1 MGILRLSKIMD
12 TRKLTG
18 KLSAIAI
25 SILLASCGGG
35 GGGYYD
41 KNDNDTGNGNGNGG
55 TTVEAVN
62 ITNIALYDVNNAVT
76 NSITAAGVTAKV
88 KVTDKTGK
96 GISGA
101 VVTFSGEGVV
111 FGTTNAAVL
120 TNADGEASISIKPQD
135 LNTTGAYQI
144 SATANYNGTSATT
157 SPYNF
162 SLQAANIVL
171 VDMAAATTN
180 LESGASTN
188 ITLKT
193 QDNNTKINQNN
204 VTVNFSTNCG
214 TFEPATVVSS
224 NQGDVITSYKAI
236 GVDGKLCEGKRT
248 ITASTSNN
256 VSSTVEVNIAATEA
270 NSLVYTTTN
279 AVNLGIKNSG
289 SAASGQIEFTLYANG
304 TPAANKDVNIELVR
318 APEDL
323 SFISLGNRAIKT
335 VKSDPNG
342 KVVVTLYPGDKPGPV
357 EIKATLVSNNTVS
370 ALSKNVAVSTGRVTQ
385 DGFSLSVSKNALQN
399 KVDGDSATINVMLR
413 DRTGNPVP
421 NGTVV
426 SFVSEGGVVTPNCS
440 TTDGRC
446 SVTLSVQDPRPL
458 DNRVTVLAYVEG
470 DKQYIDKNGNNLY
483 DEGEPFAKLVNDST
497 GKLVEENTNIG
508 DFFRDDNENNQYDAN
523 FGEYI
528 YKRSFGNALCGLST
542 IDQPNIAGTC
552 NSGLS
557 AVLRQQLLFAFSE
570 NTATFTNVTAS
581 GSLLS
586 FRLYGNSMQSVPMPT
601 GTSVSVIA
609 EDNTKNN
616 DLSCSAELLQGSSP
630 VANVFD
636 LMTPTTFKN
645 STQVLYGYRLKECAV
660 GDTFKVSVA
669 APDGKVSTIIV
680 AYQ

>member
-1 MGILRLSKIMD
+1 MD

-41 KNDNDTGNGNGNGG
+41 KNDNGTGNGNGG

-62 ITNIALYDVNNAVT
+62 ITNIALYDINNAVT

-171 VDMAAATTN
+171 VGMVAATTD

-193 QDNNTKINQNN
+193 QDANTKVNQNN
-204 VTVNFSTNCG
+204 VTVNFSASCG
-214 TFEPATVVSS
+214 TFEPAIVASS
-224 NQGDVITSYKAI
+224 NQGDVTTSYKAI
-236 GVDGKLCEGKRT
+236 GTDGKLCEGKHT
-248 ITASTSNN
+248 IRASGSNIPE
-256 VSSTVEVNIAATEA
+256 SKVEVNIAATEA

-342 KVVVTLYPGDKPGPV
+342 KVVVTLYPGNKPGPV

-370 ALSKNVAVSTGRVTQ
+370 ALSKNIAVSTGRVTQ
-385 DGFSLSVSKNALQN
+385 NGLSLSVSKNSLQN
-399 KVDGDSATINVMLR
+399 AIDGDAATITARMV

-421 NGTVV
+421 DGTVI
-426 SFVSEGGVVTPNCS
+426 SFVSEGGKVEPNCS
-440 TTDGRC
+440 SVKGEC
-446 SVTLSVQDPRPL
+446 SVILSTQNPRPLNNNIAVL

-470 DKQYIDKNGNNLY
+470 DKSFTDIDGDNLY
-483 DEGEPFAKLVNDST
+483 TKGVDKLIS
-497 GKLVEENTNIG
+497 NIG
-508 DFFRDDNENNQYDAN
+508 SFFRDDNENNQYDN
-523 FGEYI
+523 DYGIGEFLYN
-528 YKRSFGNALCGLST
+528 RVVAGNKAICAPST
-542 IDQPNIAGTC
+542 IKQPNIADTC
-552 NSGLS
+552 DENLDT
-557 AVLRQQLLFAFSE
+557 VIRQQLLFAFAE
-570 NTATFTNVTAS
+570 NTATYTNVNIS
-581 GSLLS
+581 GGLLS

-601 GTSVSVIA
+601 GTSVSVTA
-609 EDNTKNN
+609 EDNTKDNN
-616 DLSCSAELLQGSSP
+616 LSCSAELLQGSSP

-645 STQVLYGYRLKECAV
+645 STQILYGYRLKECAV

-680 AYQ
+680 AYK